1 VQHEFNNE
9 VCRNFT
15 VTMSGGEALGDI
27 PELSISLTLL
37 CVIAVALNIL
47 VVIVIS
53 TKIQPYTSVDL
64 FIINLCISDILLA
77 GIALPVR
84 LNNASHKG
92 ESFKG
97 GKFSL

>member
-1 VQHEFNNE
+1 
-9 VCRNFT
+9 
-15 VTMSGGEALGDI
+15 MSGDI
-27 PELSISLTLL
+27 PGLSISLTLL
-37 CVIAVALNIL
+37 CVIAVTLNTL
-47 VVIVIS
+47 VVFFVIS
-53 TKIQPYTSVDL
+53 TKIQPYTSIDL

-97 GKFSL
+97 GILSL